1 MELDQSLI
9 DDLKC
14 TICIEDDERT
24 SDVPFREVYCFN
36 LSANCAHIS
45 IIFSILDLEIA
56 DALLLVPAELEHCT
70 EHEQNEEL
78 RLPVKNVDL
87 ELPYIRASFHLTYIN
102 TEKFELQK
110 MTETQALQDPDTSRQ
125 GSDLDYSPLKPTKRN
140 SPNDNHLPSPESLGR
155 SSSQLDSKR
164 EHSPNVQKPNKSTI
178 DDKGRE
184 LQEEELKKK
193 KDKERLKALRDERE
207 KREKD
212 RQRKLAQKNS
222 EAQERAE
229 RERVLREQEIEERRE
244 KMKTRGSHRE
254 TGAKS
259 SKSRNKKIMDDGL
272 KTKPNKS

>member
-110 MTETQALQDPDTSRQ
+110 MTETQALQGEDTSRH

-140 SPNDNHLPSPESLGR
+140 SPSDIQCKSPESLGGN
-155 SSSQLDSKR
+155 SSQLDSKQ
-164 EHSPNVQKPNKSTI
+164 EHSPKKPQANKLTV
-178 DDKGRE
+178 DAKAQE
-184 LQEEELKKK
+184 LHEEELKKK

-212 RQRKLAQKNS
+212 RLRKVTQKNS
-222 EAQERAE
+222 ELQERAE
-229 RERVLREQEIEERRE
+229 KERAQREQEIEDRRE
-244 KMKTRGSHRE
+244 KMKTRNSHRE
-254 TGAKS
+254 AGANG
-259 SKSRNKKIMDDGL
+259 SKSRNKKIMDDL
-272 KTKPNKS
+272 QKAKPNKS